1 MEKPRDKETTLQNL
15 LLHSRPG
22 PEQRSSGSPPSPAH
36 GANAGIAALR
46 DSRDDTHT
54 TSCIPPVRSPVS
66 AQKSHTQRT
75 TSTHPSI
82 TICNIHPIQ
91 NTTTHLY
98 PHSMPPRLLT
108 RAGSTC
114 SSLPATF
121 LPSPAHGTDPG
132 LQHALSPS
140 PPKIE

>member
-54 TSCIPPVRSPVS
+54 TSCIPPVRSPGI
-66 AQKSHTQRT
+66 
-75 TSTHPSI
+75 STEKPYPEDHQHPSQHHHLQYPS
-82 TICNIHPIQ
+82 HPKPDNALVSPQ
-91 NTTTHLY
+91 HAPKTAHPGRLNLFFPPSLLSSKPCTWDR
-98 PHSMPPRLLT
+98 PRL
-108 RAGSTC
+108 AAC
-114 SSLPATF
+114 SQP
-121 LPSPAHGTDPG
+121 
-132 LQHALSPS
+132 LSS
-140 PPKIE
+140 QD